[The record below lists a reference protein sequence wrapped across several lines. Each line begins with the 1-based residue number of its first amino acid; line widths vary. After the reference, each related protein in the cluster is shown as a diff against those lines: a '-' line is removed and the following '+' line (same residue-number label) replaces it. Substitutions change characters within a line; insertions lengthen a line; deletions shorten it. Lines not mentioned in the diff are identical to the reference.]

1 MHRLISKGKRVITA
15 KANPLK
21 VYFCHVPKC
30 GGTSASSGLKNAIV
44 KEASKSRFLIPRAS
58 KSRFFSIPL
67 EEGKRV
73 SETLHLPAMRAR
85 EIYLSFQLANRQNVF
100 GSGHCY
106 CRPSTVEAFKK
117 EWAFITIL
125 RNPVDRWI
133 SQYVYNTFKASSWD
147 KNELP
152 IEEFL
157 QSSKALKF
165 GRRYLNYFSNY
176 SEAPDSAD
184 PSHYVAQALSTL
196 SCFRVVGALEMMPA
210 WKDAVQAEL
219 RTQIYLPTLNTSPCS
234 EEQERIC
241 SDKKLMKKIAK
252 LCQHDIEI
260 YEQSL
265 KSIIAR

>member
-1 MHRLISKGKRVITA
+1 
-15 KANPLK
+15 
-21 VYFCHVPKC
+21 
-30 GGTSASSGLKNAIV
+30 V
-44 KEASKSRFLIPRAS
+44 KEASKGRFLIPRAR
-58 KSRFFSIPL
+58 KGRFFLIPL

-106 CRPSTVEAFKK
+106 CRPSTVEAFKQ
-117 EWAFITIL
+117 EWAFVTIL

-133 SQYVYNTFKASSWD
+133 SQYVYNTFKTHSWD
-147 KNELP
+147 RNELP

-157 QSSKALKF
+157 QSPKALEF
-165 GRRYLNYFSNY
+165 GRRYLNYFSDY

-184 PSHYVAQALSTL
+184 PSHYVAQAVGTL

-210 WKDAVQAEL
+210 WKDAVQAKL
-219 RTQIYLPTLNTSPCS
+219 RTQIYLPTLNKSPCS

-241 SDKKLMKKIAK
+241 SDRKLMEKIVK
-252 LCQHDIEI
+252 LCQHDMEI